1 MRKNIVYIYWLKNL
15 IINSPIFQINLELAG
30 NGAPTSYQLGKD

>member
-1 MRKNIVYIYWLKNL
+1 MVERPNYI
-15 IINSPIFQINLELAG
+15 SPIFLINLELAG